1 MRDTAAGIKKTKKM
15 KKRKRTKRKQHK
27 KKHRKS
33 KGGSPAG
40 QSEFTSELPFWKNWG
55 L

>member
-33 KGGSPAG
+33 KVGSPPG
-40 QSEFTSELPFWKNWG
+40 QNEFTSKLPFWKSLG